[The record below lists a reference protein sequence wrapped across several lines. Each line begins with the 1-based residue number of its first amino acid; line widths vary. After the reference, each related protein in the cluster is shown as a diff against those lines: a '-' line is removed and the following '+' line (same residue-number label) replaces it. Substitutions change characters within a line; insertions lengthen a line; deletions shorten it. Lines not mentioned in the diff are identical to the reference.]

1 MVNKPSAEQIT
12 KLILGEFGDRDI
24 TVNIAHDDGGHV
36 VEIWVLGV
44 ESSKEI
50 RALIPMHYEGWW
62 TVVFENQLS
71 VVK

>member
-1 MVNKPSAEQIT
+1 MVNKPSAEQII

-71 VVK
+71 VIK

>member
-1 MVNKPSAEQIT
+1 MVKKPSAEQIT

-50 RALIPMHYEGWW
+50 RALIPIHYEGWW
-62 TVVFENQLS
+62 TIVFENQLS

>member
-1 MVNKPSAEQIT
+1 MLTRPSSEQIT
-12 KLILGEFGDRDI
+12 KLLLGEFGDRDI

-36 VEIWVLGV
+36 IEIWVLGV

-50 RALIPMHYEGWW
+50 RRLIPIYYEGWR
-62 TVVFENQLS
+62 TVVFENQIS

>member
-1 MVNKPSAEQIT
+1 MVKKPSAEQIT

-36 VEIWVLGV
+36 VEIWALGV

>member
-1 MVNKPSAEQIT
+1 MLARPSSEQIT
-12 KLILGEFGDRDI
+12 KLLLGEFGDRDI

-36 VEIWVLGV
+36 IEIWVLGV

-50 RALIPMHYEGWW
+50 RRLIPIYYEGWR
-62 TVVFENQLS
+62 TVVFENQIS

>member
-1 MVNKPSAEQIT
+1 MLTKRSPEQII
-12 KLILGEFGDRDI
+12 KLLLGEFGDRDI

-36 VEIWVLGV
+36 IEVWVLGV

-50 RALIPMHYEGWW
+50 RRLIPMHYEGWW

-71 VVK
+71 IVK